1 VATAHR
7 QCGSLKER
15 HRPGYAKLTGN
26 VTRMSTFST
35 NGDIGATAV
44 VVAKFRA
51 IETARSDRLFSDPL
65 AEVLVA
71 EAEMPEMDGIT
82 RDVIE
87 VVPMLR
93 RVYEAT
99 IVRTRYLDDHLLSA
113 VQDGCRQVVLL
124 AAGLD
129 TRAYRLPVGGDVT
142 FYELDLPKVLE
153 FKKSAL
159 ERHEA
164 QPLTER
170 VAVAADLTESWA
182 EPLTAAGFDPAI
194 ATTWMAEGI
203 MMYFTQEQ
211 NDALLKVISEMSAR
225 GSRFLFVANGPGWLA
240 DDSSKDLKAT
250 VDQAGVGFKSHVDD
264 PETWLHPAGW
274 AVHTADTLENFGTQ
288 FGRGNARPGDDDG
301 PVRSWAVDAI
311 R

>member
-1 VATAHR
+1 
-7 QCGSLKER
+7 
-15 HRPGYAKLTGN
+15 
-26 VTRMSTFST
+26 M

-51 IETARSDRLFSDPL
+51 IETTRSDRLFADPL
-65 AEVLVA
+65 AEVLVT
-71 EAEMPEMDGIT
+71 EAGMPEMEGIT

-113 VQDGCRQVVLL
+113 VEDGCRQVVLL

-129 TRAYRLPVGGDVT
+129 TRAYRIPVAEDVT

-153 FKKSAL
+153 FKNGAL
-159 ERHEA
+159 ERHRA
-164 QPLTER
+164 QTLTDR

-182 EPLTAAGFDPAI
+182 APLQAAGFDPAS
-194 ATTWMAEGI
+194 ATLWMAEGI

-211 NDALLKVISEMSAR
+211 NDALLETISAMSAP

-250 VDQAGVGFKSHVDD
+250 ADQAGVGFKSHVDD

-274 AVHTADTLENFGTQ
+274 AVRNADTLENFGKQ
-288 FGRGNARPGDDDG
+288 FGRGNARPGDDSG
-301 PVRSWAVDAI
+301 PVRSWAVDAV